1 MHCSRALWLSA
12 FWFCHCVPS
21 PCRRWSIAG
30 KSRWRMRAFS
40 HLWAAKAL
48 RSWAHKLASQRRN
61 VLARWWNRS
70 QIAKGIRLIC
80 LWAPVQVETK
90 GSELGNCSTALCLF
104 VCPTTLKNQ
113 RFSSGTNRISGDRE
127 LSPIPLRK
135 SYLNA
140 EILMLFAI
148 WFFVVKLSI
157 LIALS
162 ELEERSLEAVEV
174 VIVQVNFEVSLLQ
187 KAIHHL
193 VSA

>member
-1 MHCSRALWLSA
+1 M
-12 FWFCHCVPS
+12 
-21 PCRRWSIAG
+21 
-30 KSRWRMRAFS
+30 
-40 HLWAAKAL
+40 
-48 RSWAHKLASQRRN
+48 
-61 VLARWWNRS
+61 
-70 QIAKGIRLIC
+70 
-80 LWAPVQVETK
+80 
-90 GSELGNCSTALCLF
+90 
-104 VCPTTLKNQ
+104 
-113 RFSSGTNRISGDRE
+113 
-127 LSPIPLRK
+127 RK

-148 WFFVVKLSI
+148 WDFVVKLSI